1 MSIGAFSLTLSWRK
15 PLSYRNQTI
24 DLRNKSLDWFLYD
37 NSLRHKRVDRVI
49 IFLRLIILRYPMM
62 ALLVYNVL
70 KFISSSMSRLR
81 FVFLALLLIW
91 LTTLSRCF
99 LKFALKELIL
109 FTLGWKKVLLCK
121 KLFGDIRELWLHVP
135 MRLFS
140 DPAALFHIVISEYPE
155 SNF

>member
-70 KFISSSMSRLR
+70 KFISSSMSRLW
-81 FVFLALLLIW
+81 FVFLALLLTW
-91 LTTLSRCF
+91 LAMLSRCF
-99 LKFALKELIL
+99 LKFALKELII
-109 FTLGWKKVLLCK
+109 FTLGWKKYYCVKNCLAIFENCDCMFPWDFFLTQQ
-121 KLFGDIRELWLHVP
+121 F
-135 MRLFS
+135 F
-140 DPAALFHIVISEYPE
+140 FIS
-155 SNF
+155 